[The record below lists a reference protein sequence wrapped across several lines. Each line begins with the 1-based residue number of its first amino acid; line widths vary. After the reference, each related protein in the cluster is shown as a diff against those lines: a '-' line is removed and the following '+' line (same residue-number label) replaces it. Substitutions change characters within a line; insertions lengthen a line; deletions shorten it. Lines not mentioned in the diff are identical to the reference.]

1 MKGQWAVVQDTLEIA
16 RRSAGRRP
24 TATSRTLESADGVAF
39 KLVADAGAVRR
50 ASRRPR
56 ASAPEFNEHGDE
68 ILAEELGLD
77 WDAIVDL
84 KVKGVVA

>member
-1 MKGQWAVVQDTLEIA
+1 MKGQWALVQDTIEVRDDPQI
-16 RRSAGRRP
+16 RP
-24 TATSRTLESADGVAF
+24 TATCRTCESADGIAF
-39 KLVADAGAVRR
+39 QLVAHAGPVRR
-50 ASRRPR
+50 RARHPRGARP
-56 ASAPEFNEHGDE
+56 SSTKHGDE